1 MIELSSN
8 ISAYIKSLFGE
19 DFLSNYVEFVE
30 SKYPTIIRISESPEN
45 HDNLLTSLTRQGI
58 ELKKIKTVP
67 NAYEV
72 IKGEENIGKTIE
84 HTLGKYYIQSLS
96 SMIPPLILNPTKDDV
111 VLDLCAAPGSKS
123 TQLAEM
129 MGYKGTLYSNEP
141 NLSRVKALVHNLDKM
156 NTVNMSVIKE
166 KAYLLSQSLLDDI
179 EKDSDAF
186 TQVMNAYKL
195 PKETDDQK
203 KQRSASIQNALKL
216 AAEVPMSVAIKS
228 YDIMDLSKA
237 VVTKGNQN
245 AVTDGMVSA
254 MMARTAVLSALLNVK
269 INLSSIKDEG
279 YVADM
284 NKKVKELEK
293 NTVEKEKEILLSVKL

>member
-1 MIELSSN
+1 MKNLSVVDFTRKTASN
-8 ISAYIKSLFGE
+8 DPVPGGGSIAALSGALSA
-19 DFLSNYVEFVE
+19 
-30 SKYPTIIRISESPEN
+30 
-45 HDNLLTSLTRQGI
+45 
-58 ELKKIKTVP
+58 
-67 NAYEV
+67 A
-72 IKGEENIGKTIE
+72 
-84 HTLGKYYIQSLS
+84 
-96 SMIPPLILNPTKDDV
+96 
-111 VLDLCAAPGSKS
+111 
-123 TQLAEM
+123 LAEM
-129 MGYKGTLYSNEP
+129 VSSLTEGSKKYEE
-141 NLSRVKALVHNLDKM
+141 VKDE
-156 NTVNMSVIKE
+156 MSVIKE